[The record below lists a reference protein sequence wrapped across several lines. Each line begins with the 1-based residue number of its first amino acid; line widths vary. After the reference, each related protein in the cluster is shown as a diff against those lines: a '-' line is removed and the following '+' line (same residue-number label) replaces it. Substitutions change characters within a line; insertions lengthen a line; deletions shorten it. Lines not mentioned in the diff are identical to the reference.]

1 MIRGFK
7 RRYLL
12 LALVAIVLIVGLLYC
27 MDDNK
32 AGIEGNRIGY
42 DCPGFVIKLLMGQPD
57 KMSSYYESGL
67 TTYHYKDCTFFGKDA
82 EITYETQV
90 FGVNR
95 ITMTMAVSKDEASAM
110 FDRVRESVKNKY
122 EDDEDF
128 YCNEPHYNSNGSMG
142 QSMGTFDGACSKNFS
157 IFYHDGELEVDGYW
171 QR

>member
-1 MIRGFK
+1 MKKRFR

-12 LALVAIVLIVGLLYC
+12 LALTAIVLIAGLVYC
-27 MDDNK
+27 IDDNK

-42 DCPGFVIKLLMGQPD
+42 DCPDFVIKLLMGQPD
-57 KMSSYYESGL
+57 EEEHYSECDLSSY
-67 TTYHYKDCTFFGKDA
+67 HYDDCTFFGKDA

-95 ITMTMAVSKDEASAM
+95 ITMTMAVSEDEASAM
-110 FDRVRESVKNKY
+110 FDRVRQSVRNEY
-122 EDDEDF
+122 EDNVDF
-128 YCNEPHYNSNGSMG
+128 YCNEPIYNSNGSMG